1 MKTILEMC
9 KDEIIEDREAGMT
22 TIEMAKKYKVS
33 TDLILAYLRR
43 AGVTLRPKGLKGE
56 REKRRKWEGS
66 GKLQKICWNCGHLIT
81 LRLSEKELLSIAKI
95 NRYLYL
101 HKKDKCP
108 KCGKASELY

>member
-22 TIEMAKKYKVS
+22 TKEMAKKYKVS
-33 TDLILAYLRR
+33 SDSILSYLRR
-43 AGVTLRPKGLKGE
+43 IGVTPRPKGLKGE
-56 REKRRKWEGS
+56 REKRKLLKGS
-66 GKLQKICWNCGHLIT
+66 GKLQKRCPFCGYLRT
-81 LRLSEKELLSIAKI
+81 LALSENDLLSIAKI

-108 KCGKASELY
+108 KCGKASKLY